1 MRRMALVEPSGRH
14 SIAMKGIASMS
25 GRRCLAAGT
34 LSLAALMLAACQ
46 SDAQQAPVGAAPGL
60 PGLCREDAA
69 ETLAGKGRI
78 SDAEAQQVTGASIV
92 RQIRPGQGVTMDYR
106 KERVTIETDP
116 KTGRIV
122 RAYCG

>member
-1 MRRMALVEPSGRH
+1 MVGRQL
-14 SIAMKGIASMS
+14 
-25 GRRCLAAGT
+25 LAAGT
-34 LSLAALMLAACQ
+34 LSLAALTLAACQ
-46 SDAQQAPVGAAPGL
+46 SDAQQAPAVTAAPGL
-60 PGLCREDAA
+60 PGMCREEAA
-69 ETLAGKGRI
+69 EALAGKGRV
-78 SDAEAQQVTGASIV
+78 SDAEAQQATGATIV